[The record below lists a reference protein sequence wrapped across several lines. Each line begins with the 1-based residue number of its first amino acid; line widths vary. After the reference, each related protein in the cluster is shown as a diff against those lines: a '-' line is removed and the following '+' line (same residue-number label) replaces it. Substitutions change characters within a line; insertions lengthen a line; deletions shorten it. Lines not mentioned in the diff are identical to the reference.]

1 MNADKASG
9 ILHASLELLALHY
22 AMIDMGRVTAL
33 RQESAYR
40 RGIRDLLDFA
50 SVFATTAQGGE
61 RTSHW
66 PVSGAGAEEIW
77 ELCVIF
83 SR

>member
-61 RTSHW
+61 RTII
-66 PVSGAGAEEIW
+66 GRFLAQAQKRFGNFA
-77 ELCVIF
+77 
-83 SR
+83 